1 MTTPQASAELGEVV
15 AGVAQYYN
23 RVAST
28 YFEKTK
34 ALDMGALHA
43 PFLAQLPK
51 NSLILDAGCGS
62 GRDSLAFLKAGYRVQ
77 AFDASSALVGLARA
91 HTGIPV
97 SCLTF
102 ADVQELEQFDGIW
115 ACASLVHL
123 DEAGLQEALRN
134 LTRALKKG
142 GSFFLSMK
150 KGEGLRVANDGRVF
164 YDFTLPSLLERPEL
178 QGLTP
183 VWSQESLSTLGNAD
197 VWLSVILRKR
207 LI

>member
-1 MTTPQASAELGEVV
+1 MTTPQANAEFAEVV
-15 AGVAQYYN
+15 TGVTQYYN
-23 RVAST
+23 REAST

-34 ALDMGALHA
+34 ALDMGAMHA

-62 GRDSLAFLKAGYRVQ
+62 GRDSLAFLQAGYQVH
-77 AFDASSALVGLARA
+77 AFDASSALVGLARE
-91 HTGIPV
+91 HTGIHV
-97 SCLTF
+97 SCHTF
-102 ADVQELEQFDGIW
+102 ADVHEVEQFDGIW

-123 DEAGLQEALRN
+123 DEPGLQEALRN
-134 LTRALKKG
+134 LARALKKG
-142 GSFFLSMK
+142 GCFFLSMK
-150 KGEGLRVANDGRVF
+150 KGEGFRRAGDGRVF
-164 YDFTLPSLLERPEL
+164 YDFTLPRLLERPEL